1 MNIKCMFPTV
11 AGSGRALSSSRQSG
25 ERWVHANATG
35 SSTKKQKKTP
45 KGPYR
50 EQTHFTE
57 EESEEESDAIIV
69 QCTIANRELS
79 WVQTHTSWL
88 RAPQVTVEGTS
99 CHILA
104 CPRDLLS
111 KVNMPRA
118 AETQTGPALL
128 GREARPVRLAQGE
141 KFPGQSP
148 LQ

>member
-1 MNIKCMFPTV
+1 MLMPL
-11 AGSGRALSSSRQSG
+11 ALLQK
-25 ERWVHANATG
+25 N
-35 SSTKKQKKTP
+35 KKKNP

-57 EESEEESDAIIV
+57 EESEEESDAIIA